1 MAKKSTVKMTK
12 NFSAKK
18 LKKNLN
24 KIIVDGLNV
33 MGRNVNLEIQK
44 NTAAG
49 IDVHG
54 NKFDSLEQS
63 TKDERDRLGF
73 SGPPLNRTGN
83 MKQTSFT
90 RATLA
95 KPIFTIEMTGK
106 SSRTGDVY
114 GAYHNQGFVNSAD
127 SRFPGTKVPKREWF
141 GISKNMQPGGPGY
154 NRAMLEIDKRIDSAF
169 STHFHV
175 VGQYKK

>member
-106 SSRTGDVY
+106 SSRTGEIY

-127 SRFPGTKVPKREWF
+127 SRFPGPKYQSVNGLAYRKICSQEDQV
-141 GISKNMQPGGPGY
+141 IIEQC
-154 NRAMLEIDKRIDSAF
+154 
-169 STHFHV
+169 
-175 VGQYKK
+175 